1 MALCVATDLRLN
13 VRNVVISESPLQDEW
28 NTTHS
33 DSANN
38 ERKEHMGQY
47 DPRPYQLDLNEW
59 PKIITSDVPGPT
71 SKALHQR
78 AAKYVKGLSGQ
89 VRLFPVVFEKGF
101 GCTLEDADGNK
112 YIDFSSGIYVTTLG
126 HCHPKVS
133 EAVAKYAHTLMN
145 AHDFTTSVKV
155 KLLEMMVEVLPGDL
169 RGIQLYDSGT
179 TAVEAGLRTCRAA
192 TGKFEFISCYRDF
205 HGKSGHAISLA
216 NMTKLSGAG
225 RAQGF
230 YMVPRPDTYRPM
242 WTREDRS
249 LDTEKYLE
257 FYDDFIK
264 NATANCVAAFVL
276 EPIQGWA
283 GSIMPPDDFFPK
295 LAAFCKERDIL
306 LFADEVLTSWGRTGK
321 WLCTEHWGVVP
332 DVVTI
337 GKGFGNGFPVT
348 AMVVREPYADA
359 VDKIS
364 ASTSYGGNPMA
375 CAAALASTEVIIEE
389 GLLEHAME
397 LEDLFRTKMADWTSK
412 YRIVGDTRV
421 RGCLM
426 GVELVKDK
434 TTKEPFD
441 EAGKLV
447 YQTAFRKGLAWIPAG
462 HILRMSPPIVMPNE
476 VASKAMDIIEES
488 IAEVQRLL
496 GY

>member
-1 MALCVATDLRLN
+1 
-13 VRNVVISESPLQDEW
+13 
-28 NTTHS
+28 
-33 DSANN
+33 
-38 ERKEHMGQY
+38 MGIY
-47 DPRPYQLDLNEW
+47 DPAPYQIDLTAW
-59 PKIITSDVPGPT
+59 PYIATPELPGPK
-71 SKALHQR
+71 SREQHAR
-78 AAKYVKGLSGQ
+78 ASEFMKGLSGQ

-101 GCTLEDADGNK
+101 GCTMEDVDGNK

-133 EAVAKYAHTLMN
+133 EAVAKAANSLMN
-145 AHDFTTSVKV
+145 AHDFTTPIKV
-155 KLLEMMVEVLPGDL
+155 KLLEKMIEVLPGDL
-169 RGIQLYDSGT
+169 KGVQLYDSGT

-192 TGKFEFISCYRDF
+192 TGKYEFISCFRDF

-230 YMVPRPDTYRPM
+230 YMVPRPDTYRPW
-242 WTREDRS
+242 WTREDGT
-249 LDTEKYLE
+249 LDTEQYLR
-257 FYDDFIK
+257 FYDEFII
-264 NATANCVAAFVL
+264 NATTNEVAAFVL

-283 GSIMPPDDFFPK
+283 GSVFPPDDFFPK
-295 LAAFCKERDIL
+295 LSAFCKERGIL

-321 WLCTEHWGVVP
+321 YLCMEHWGVTP
-332 DVVTI
+332 DVVTL

-348 AMVVREPYADA
+348 AMVVREEYADA

-375 CAAALASTEVIIEE
+375 CAAALASIEVIEEE
-389 GLLEHAME
+389 GLLEHALE
-397 LEDLFRTKMADWTSK
+397 LENLFRKKMESWPTKYA
-412 YRIVGDTRV
+412 IVGDCRV
-421 RGCLM
+421 KGCLM

-434 TTKEPFD
+434 KTKEPFN

-462 HILRMSPPIVMPNE
+462 HILRMSPPIIMPNE
-476 VASKAMDIIEES
+476 VAEKAMDIIEES
-488 IAEVQRLL
+488 IAEVQQRL